1 MEKPSEQKPEDLD
14 VTFTSTVEGSL
25 LKQSAQ
31 ESREQLLEKCIE
43 EPAEELVTLTE
54 DIESVCENTECH
66 KCHSSDINKMYIAGH
81 DVLHC
86 ICNQCGKEWVE

>member
-1 MEKPSEQKPEDLD
+1 MEEPSEQKQEDSDVTCTSTERELPLKELNLDLEEQLHKKPIVVQEERLGLD
-14 VTFTSTVEGSL
+14 V
-25 LKQSAQ
+25 
-31 ESREQLLEKCIE
+31 
-43 EPAEELVTLTE
+43 
-54 DIESVCENTECH
+54 DDCH

>member
-1 MEKPSEQKPEDLD
+1 MEELSEQKQEDSD
-14 VTFTSTVEGSL
+14 VTFTSTGKEL
-25 LKQSAQ
+25 PLKELNPDS
-31 ESREQLLEKCIE
+31 
-43 EPAEELVTLTE
+43 EELLHKKP
-54 DIESVCENTECH
+54 IEVQEERSDQDADNCQ

>member
-1 MEKPSEQKPEDLD
+1 MEKPSEQKQEDSD
-14 VTFTSTVEGSL
+14 VTFTSTGEEL
-25 LKQSAQ
+25 LSKPSVQ
-31 ESREQLLEKCIE
+31 EFEEQLHKK
-43 EPAEELVTLTE
+43 LTE
-54 DIESVCENTECH
+54 EQAERLEDVDDCP